1 MSAKIGLI
9 GGTGPQGQG
18 IALRFGLAGEKINL
32 GSRQEEKGLRI
43 ATEINEKIGK
53 DLMVGME
60 NSQAVTESDIV
71 LLTIPISKDPQ
82 NAEKWLIEFV
92 SSLTDHL
99 KSSAIFVDVTV
110 PLVFEKGFVGLHT
123 LSEPSATEVL
133 RKKVIPEDI
142 PVVGA
147 FKTLSA
153 EKLNDTVTYPTLEY
167 DVFICGPKEPKK
179 PVFEIAKKIPNLR
192 PVNAGGTKYAR
203 YCEMLTAFAIGI
215 NKRYKIKD
223 SGYRILGI

>member
-1 MSAKIGLI
+1 
-9 GGTGPQGQG
+9 
-18 IALRFGLAGEKINL
+18 GEKINL
-32 GSRQEEKGLRI
+32 GSRQEEKGVRI
-43 ATEINEKIGK
+43 ATELNEKIGK
-53 DLMVGME
+53 DLMIGME
-60 NSQAVTESDIV
+60 NSQAIAESDIV

-82 NAEKWLIEFV
+82 NAEKWLVEFV
-92 SSLTDHL
+92 SGLTDHL
-99 KSSAIFVDVTV
+99 KSGSIFVDVTV

-123 LSEPSATEVL
+123 LSEPSVTEIL

-153 EKLNDTVTYPTLEY
+153 EKLNDTETYPTLDY

-179 PVFEIAKKIPNLR
+179 IVIEIAKKIPNLR
-192 PVNAGGTKYAR
+192 PVNAGGIKYAR